1 MPDRPDPRT
10 PSDPELEIAGDLAH
24 QIAGQA
30 GGSSQRERLW
40 IHAAARLI
48 ELLLSGSA
56 TELDFAEA
64 RAHLRLVQVAA
75 RLPGRGAT
83 VPAPASN
90 APTPR
95 LGSPNSRCESRRR
108 GAA

>member
-1 MPDRPDPRT
+1 MPDRPDLRT
-10 PSDPELEIAGDLAH
+10 PSEPELEIAGDLAH
-24 QIAGQA
+24 HIAGQA
-30 GGSSQRERLW
+30 AGGSHRERVW

-75 RLPGRGAT
+75 RLPGHGAT
-83 VPAPASN
+83 APPADVTTRRGP
-90 APTPR
+90 PD
-95 LGSPNSRCESRRR
+95 SRCESRRR
-108 GAA
+108 RAA

>member
-1 MPDRPDPRT
+1 MPDRPDLRT
-10 PSDPELEIAGDLAH
+10 PSEPELEIASDLAH
-24 QIAGQA
+24 HIAGQA
-30 GGSSQRERLW
+30 AGSSHRERLW

-64 RAHLRLVQVAA
+64 RAHLQLVQVAA

-83 VPAPASN
+83 PLAKSVT
-90 APTPR
+90 TPR
-95 LGSPNSRCESRRR
+95 RSSSNSLCESRQRR
-108 GAA
+108 G